1 MNKGQQAPPSKRP
14 AWMIPVVVGGV
25 IVMAIIIAIMI
36 GNSNTSF
43 NPQVTGS
50 PRAEVIEATIN
61 HEYVSF
67 EQPVESV
74 FRIRNVGDKPLIILD
89 EPRVELMQGC

>member
-1 MNKGQQAPPSKRP
+1 MSKEQLAPPSKRP
-14 AWMIPVVVGGV
+14 TWMIPVAIGGV
-25 IVMAIIIAIMI
+25 IVMAIIIAIII
-36 GNSNTSF
+36 GNSNTSST
-43 NPQVTGS
+43 PQVTGS
-50 PRAEVIEATIN
+50 PRAEIVQSTIN